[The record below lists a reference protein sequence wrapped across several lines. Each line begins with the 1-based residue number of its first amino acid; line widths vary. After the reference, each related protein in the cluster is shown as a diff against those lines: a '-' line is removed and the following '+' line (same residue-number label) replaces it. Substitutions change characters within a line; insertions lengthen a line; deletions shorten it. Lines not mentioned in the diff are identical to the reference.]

1 MTSVLP
7 YIPIYRDAVIRLCLE
22 DLGCRTAADETRR
35 FTAMLKCESYLDQT
49 PETCFVVVDETNTVV
64 GCVLCCPDFDAFEAA
79 FNENCLPKAAAM
91 SVRRYV
97 DAKLGLLPY
106 AMFRKEYAAHL
117 ALYVK
122 PAWAGLGVDALLLTA
137 LSAELRRRR
146 VKGVVTLTEPDNE
159 DRIRFLK
166 ENGFKSV
173 LTTKFGLAM
182 ALDLKDL

>member
-7 YIPIYRDAVIRLCLE
+7 YIPIYRDAVVKLCLE
-22 DLGCRTAADETRR
+22 DLGCLSAGEETQT
-35 FTAMLKCESYLDQT
+35 FTAMLKCESYLDLT
-49 PETCFVVVDETNTVV
+49 PETCFVVVDENNTVV
-64 GCVLCCPDFDAFEAA
+64 GCVLCCPDFDAFEAS
-79 FNENCLPKAAAM
+79 FNETYLPKAAAL

-106 AMFRKEYAAHL
+106 AMFRKEYGAHL

-122 PAWAGLGVDALLLTA
+122 SAWAGLGVESLLTTA
-137 LSAELRRRR
+137 LFSELRRRR

-166 ENGFKSV
+166 DAGFKKV
-173 LTTKFGLAM
+173 LTTKYGQAMGLE
-182 ALDLKDL
+182 LKEI